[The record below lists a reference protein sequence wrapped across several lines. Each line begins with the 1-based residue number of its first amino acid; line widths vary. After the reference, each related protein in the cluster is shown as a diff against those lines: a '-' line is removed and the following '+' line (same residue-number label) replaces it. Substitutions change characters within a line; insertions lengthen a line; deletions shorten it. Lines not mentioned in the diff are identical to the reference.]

1 MLPKDFWNLTFHEF
15 LCTQRGINDRLE
27 LEQRYE
33 WERIRW
39 LACAFL
45 QPHTKK
51 GQNLTPQK
59 LVKFDWEK
67 KKRKTNAKKQR
78 QRAEYINKK
87 YELLNKKDGS
97 KES

>member
-1 MLPKDFWNLTFHEF
+1 M
-15 LCTQRGINDRLE
+15 
-27 LEQRYE
+27 
-33 WERIRW
+33 RW
-39 LACAFL
+39 LACVNL

-67 KKRKTNAKKQR
+67 KKKKTDIEKQR
-78 QRAEYINKK
+78 KRAEYVKKK
-87 YELLNKKDGS
+87 YELLNKNNGT

>member
-33 WERIRW
+33 WERVRW

-87 YELLNKKDGS
+87 YELLNKIDGS
-97 KES
+97 EES